1 LNSRQRLV
9 PTTETTPAS
18 DVITRLERLAAVRA
32 TGLLD
37 TPAEPEFDR
46 LTRLAAKLTG
56 APVTF
61 VSLVAEDRDFY
72 KSCFGFPEPLA
83 SERQLTGTT
92 FCHFALV
99 SKGPLVIENA
109 LDHPIYRDVPTVHTL
124 GVRAYLGIPLVT
136 HTGEAIGSFCA
147 IDFKPRTWT
156 PLDIEVMQELA
167 ESTLREI
174 ELRSA
179 LRALDNEQR
188 RLNVLLQHI
197 PVGVTFAEPPSGR
210 IIMRNRKAND
220 LIGDSASGSLPPDS
234 YELLSEGS
242 AVPPNEWPLMRAIR
256 GEEVQ
261 GGEFQLVRKDGRRT
275 WVRIDAA
282 PVLGEDGQVLGGIAA
297 FHDIDN
303 QRALAMENAR
313 LYEAAQQANRAKDDF
328 FATVSHE
335 LRTPMTSIIGWA
347 RLLRMEERESPDA
360 IEAVDAIASS
370 AQLQAQLI
378 DDLLDVS
385 RIATSKL
392 SLRLERISLNEAVQA
407 SVTAAMPAADSKGVR
422 LRTDLGPDVALDADR
437 QRLRQIVG
445 NILSNSIKFTPAG
458 GLVSLATR
466 ADGGFAS
473 ITVQDTGRGIDPPL
487 LPYIFDRLRQERSA
501 EQGGLGLGLAI
512 VKHLAEAHGGDI
524 RAESDGQGKGA
535 TFVVRLPLPNGS

>member
-1 LNSRQRLV
+1 M
-9 PTTETTPAS
+9 PTAETRPVS
-18 DVITRLERLAAVRA
+18 DVVARPERIAAVRA

-37 TPAEPEFDR
+37 TPPEPEFDR

-61 VSLVAEDRDFY
+61 VSLVSEDRDFY

-99 SKGPLVIENA
+99 SKGALVIENA
-109 LDHPIYRDVPTVHTL
+109 IDHPVYRDVPTVHTL

-136 HTGEAIGSFCA
+136 QAGEAIGSFCA
-147 IDFKPRTWT
+147 IDFKPRKWT
-156 PLDIEVMQELA
+156 PLDVEVMQELA

-188 RLNVLLQHI
+188 RLHVLLQHI

-220 LIGDSASGSLPPDS
+220 LLGDSLGPMATES
-234 YELLSEGS
+234 YELWSEES
-242 AVPPNEWPLMRAIR
+242 VVPPNEWPLMRAIR

-261 GGEFQLVRKDGRRT
+261 GGEFRLVRKDGRRI

-282 PVLGEDGQVLGGIAA
+282 PVLDEDGQVMGGIAA

-303 QRALAMENAR
+303 QRELAMENAR
-313 LYEAAQQANRAKDDF
+313 LYEAAQQASRSKDDF

-347 RLLRMEERESPDA
+347 RLLRMEQRESPDA

-385 RIATSKL
+385 RIATGKL

-407 SVTAAMPAADSKGVR
+407 SMTAALPAAESKGVR
-422 LRTDLGPDVALDADR
+422 LRIDLGPDVAVDADR

-466 ADGGFAS
+466 ATGDFAT
-473 ITVQDTGRGIDPPL
+473 ITIQDTGRGIDPTL
-487 LPYIFDRLRQERSA
+487 LPFIFDRLRQERSA

-512 VKHLAEAHGGDI
+512 VKHLVEAHGGDL
-524 RAESDGQGKGA
+524 RAESDGRGKGA
-535 TFVVRLPLPNGS
+535 TFAVRLPLPPGS

>member
-1 LNSRQRLV
+1 V
-9 PTTETTPAS
+9 PTTETTPHS
-18 DVITRLERLAAVRA
+18 DVITQPERLAAVRA

-46 LTRLAAKLTG
+46 LTRLAARLTG

-61 VSLVAEDRDFY
+61 VSLVSEDRDFY

-109 LDHPIYRDVPTVHTL
+109 LDHPIYREVPTVHSL
-124 GVRAYLGIPLVT
+124 GVRAYLGIPLIT
-136 HTGEAIGSFCA
+136 HTGQAIGSFCA
-147 IDFKPRTWT
+147 IDFQPRKWT
-156 PLDIEVMQELA
+156 PLDVEVMQELA

-174 ELRSA
+174 ELSGA

-197 PVGVTFAEPPSGR
+197 PVGVSFAEPPSGR
-210 IIMRNRKAND
+210 IIMRNRKANELLAD
-220 LIGDSASGSLPPDS
+220 APVRTSADSLARES
-234 YELLSEGS
+234 YELWSEGR
-242 AVPPNEWPLMRAIR
+242 AIPPGEWPLMRAIR
-256 GEEVQ
+256 GDEVL
-261 GGEFQLVRKDGRRT
+261 GAEFQLVRKDGRRI

-282 PVLGEDGQVLGGIAA
+282 PVLDENGQVVGGIAA
-297 FHDIDN
+297 FHDIDT

-347 RLLRMEERESPDA
+347 RLLRMDELESPDA

-385 RIATSKL
+385 RIATGKL
-392 SLRLERISLNEAVQA
+392 SLRLERISLNEAVHE
-407 SVTAAMPAADSKGVR
+407 SVTAAMPAAKSKGVR
-422 LRTDLGPDVALDADR
+422 LRTDLGPDAALDADC

-458 GLVSLATR
+458 GLVSIATR
-466 ADGGFAS
+466 AEEGFAT
-473 ITVQDTGRGIDPPL
+473 ITVQDTGRGIDPAL

-524 RAESDGQGKGA
+524 HANSDGPGKGA
-535 TFVVRLPLPNGS
+535 TFVVRLPLSAGL

>member
-1 LNSRQRLV
+1 V
-9 PTTETTPAS
+9 PTDQLTPAS
-18 DVITRLERLAAVRA
+18 DVIARPERLAAVRE

-61 VSLVAEDRDFY
+61 VSLVSEDRDFY

-83 SERQLTGTT
+83 AERQLTGTT

-109 LDHPIYRDVPTVHTL
+109 IDHPVYRDVPTVHTL

-136 HTGEAIGSFCA
+136 RTGEAIGSFCA
-147 IDFKPRTWT
+147 IDFKPRKWT

-210 IIMRNRKAND
+210 IIMRNRKANE
-220 LIGDSASGSLPPDS
+220 LIGDSAGRALSRES
-234 YELLSEGS
+234 YELWSEGRV
-242 AVPPNEWPLMRAIR
+242 VPPYDWPLMRAIR
-256 GEEVQ
+256 GEEVRD
-261 GGEFQLVRKDGRRT
+261 GEFQLVRKDGRAT

-282 PVLGEDGQVLGGIAA
+282 PVLDEEGQVMGGISA
-297 FHDIDN
+297 FRDIDN

-347 RLLRMEERESPDA
+347 RLLRMEQRESADA

-385 RIATSKL
+385 RIATGKL
-392 SLRLERISLNEAVQA
+392 SLRLERISLNEAVKA
-407 SVTAAMPAADSKGVR
+407 SVTAALPAAESKGVR
-422 LRTDLGPDVALDADR
+422 LRIDLGPDVSLDADR

-458 GLVSLATR
+458 GLVSIATR
-466 ADGGFAS
+466 PTDAFAT
-473 ITVQDTGRGIDPPL
+473 ITVQDTGRGIDPTL

-524 RAESDGQGKGA
+524 RAESDGRGKGA
-535 TFVVRLPLPNGS
+535 TFEVRLPLPRGL

>member
-1 LNSRQRLV
+1 LDEVRLLV
-9 PTTETTPAS
+9 STAETTPHS
-18 DVITRLERLAAVRA
+18 DVVARPERLAAVRA

-46 LTRLAAKLTG
+46 LTRLAARLTG

-61 VSLVAEDRDFY
+61 VSLVSEDRDFY

-83 SERQLTGTT
+83 SERKLTGTT

-109 LDHPIYRDVPTVHTL
+109 LDHPIYRDVPTVHSL
-124 GVRAYLGIPLVT
+124 GVRAYLGIPLIT
-136 HTGEAIGSFCA
+136 HTGQAIGSFCA
-147 IDFKPRTWT
+147 IDFQPRKWT
-156 PLDIEVMQELA
+156 PLDVEVMQELA

-197 PVGVTFAEPPSGR
+197 PVGVSFAEPPSGR
-210 IIMRNRKAND
+210 IIMRNRKANE
-220 LIGDSASGSLPPDS
+220 LIGDSADAARS
-234 YELLSEGS
+234 YELLSEGR
-242 AVPPNEWPLMRAIR
+242 AVPPGEWPLMRAVR
-256 GEEVQ
+256 GEEVL
-261 GGEFQLVRKDGRRT
+261 GAEFQLVRKDGRRT

-282 PVLGEDGQVLGGIAA
+282 PVLGEDGQVVGGIAA
-297 FHDIDN
+297 FHDIDS

-347 RLLRMEERESPDA
+347 RLLRMEELESPDA
-360 IEAVDAIASS
+360 IEALDAIASS
-370 AQLQAQLI
+370 AQLQAKLI

-385 RIATSKL
+385 RIATGKL
-392 SLRLERISLNEAVQA
+392 SLRLERISLHEAVHE
-407 SVTAAMPAADSKGVR
+407 SITAAMPAAESKGVP

-437 QRLRQIVG
+437 QRLRQIIG

-458 GLVSLATR
+458 GLVSIATR
-466 ADGGFAS
+466 AAGGFAT
-473 ITVQDTGRGIDPPL
+473 ITVEDTGRGIDPAL

-501 EQGGLGLGLAI
+501 EHGGLGLGLAI
-512 VKHLAEAHGGDI
+512 VKHLVEAHGGDI
-524 RAESDGQGKGA
+524 HAESDGPGKGA
-535 TFVVRLPLPNGS
+535 TFVVRLPLPASR

>member
-1 LNSRQRLV
+1 VNSRQRPV
-9 PTTETTPAS
+9 PTIETTPAS
-18 DVITRLERLAAVRA
+18 DVIARPERLAAVRS

-61 VSLVAEDRDFY
+61 VSLVSEDRDFY

-136 HTGEAIGSFCA
+136 HTGQAIGSFCA
-147 IDFKPRTWT
+147 IDFQPRKWT

-210 IIMRNRKAND
+210 IIMRNRKANE
-220 LIGDSASGSLPPDS
+220 LLGDSLGPIATES
-234 YELLSEGS
+234 YELWSEES
-242 AVPPNEWPLMRAIR
+242 VVPQNEWPLMRAIR

-261 GGEFQLVRKDGRRT
+261 GGEFRLVRKDGRRV

-282 PVLGEDGQVLGGIAA
+282 PVLDEDGQVIGGIAA

-303 QRALAMENAR
+303 QRELAMENAR
-313 LYEAAQQANRAKDDF
+313 LYEAAQQANRSKDDF

-347 RLLRMEERESPDA
+347 RLLRMEQRESPDA

-385 RIATSKL
+385 RIATGKL
-392 SLRLERISLNEAVQA
+392 SLRRERISLNEAVQA
-407 SVTAAMPAADSKGVR
+407 SVTAALPAAESKGVR
-422 LRTDLGPDVALDADR
+422 LRIQMGSDVALDADR

-458 GLVSLATR
+458 GLVSLSTR
-466 ADGGFAS
+466 ATGGFAT
-473 ITVQDTGRGIDPPL
+473 ITIQDTGRGIDPPL
-487 LPYIFDRLRQERSA
+487 LPYIFERLRQERSA

-512 VKHLAEAHGGDI
+512 VKHLVEAHGGDI
-524 RAESDGQGKGA
+524 HAESDGRGKGA
-535 TFVVRLPLPNGS
+535 TFVVRLPLPAGS